1 MIDIRN
7 EKLIRLEDLR
17 DYLPSSRKGK
27 KLGKAVCFR
36 WAGRGARG
44 VVLETIRVGG
54 ARLTSVEAI
63 QRFVDA
69 QNQAPGQTTIAVGG
83 KARALA
89 KKAGDELTDRGI

>member
-1 MIDIRN
+1 MIDIMN

-27 KLGKAVCFR
+27 KLGKAICFR
-36 WAGRGARG
+36 WAGRGVRG

-69 QNQAPGQTTIAVGG
+69 QNQAPGRTSNTTCTKAQT
-83 KARALA
+83 LA
-89 KKAGDELTDRGI
+89 KKAGEELADRGI